1 MRRDLLILAWPAIL
15 ENLLQSGVGFAD
27 SFFVSRLGLH
37 AVAAVGVSNAIF
49 QIYFAIF
56 TAVATAS
63 GVFAARATG
72 AGHGA
77 PKAAAQGL
85 WLAAIC
91 GLVLGLIAIPFAGP
105 LLTIMGADA
114 EVRAAGAAYFRIVAA
129 PSAVIGMMYAAGA
142 ILRAAGDT
150 RAALTAGLWM
160 NGAHVILDPILIFG
174 AGFAG
179 LGIEGA
185 ALATVLAR
193 ALGLGLLI
201 VRLRRRDLI
210 PRAWADLKPD
220 FAMLWRMSR
229 LGTPAALERLAMRS
243 SQVVYFGFIL
253 GMGTKVYAAH
263 ALTSNFTLFAS
274 VAGAGLAAATS
285 ARVGQKI
292 GAGDAPG
299 AKAYLGAAL
308 ILSVALMTGLGVFGW
323 GAAVWGARL
332 FTDDTLVVGLML
344 TALLV
349 NAVTQPASGL
359 VTALTATLQAGGD
372 TRFPMLATLIGAW
385 AVRTVGVYVLGIMLG
400 WGLAGVWIA
409 ILIDNILRAAA
420 LWWRYRHGDWIREV

>member
-105 LLTIMGADA
+105 LLTVMGADA
-114 EVRAAGAAYFRIVAA
+114 EVRAAGEAYFRIVAA

-160 NGAHVILDPILIFG
+160 NAAHVILDPILIFG
-174 AGFAG
+174 VGFAG

-220 FAMLWRMSR
+220 VAMILRMSR

-263 ALTSNFTLFAS
+263 ALTANFTLFAA
-274 VAGAGLAAATS
+274 VAGAGLSAATS
-285 ARVGQKI
+285 ARIGQRI
-292 GAGDAPG
+292 GAGDEPG
-299 AKAYLGAAL
+299 AKAYLGASL
-308 ILSVALMTGLGVFGW
+308 WLSVILMTALGFMGW
-323 GAAVWGARL
+323 GAGLVGARL
-332 FTDDTLVVGLML
+332 FTTDLLVTGLMAAAL
-344 TALLV
+344 FLNAITQPFTALV
-349 NAVTQPASGL
+349 S
-359 VTALTATLQAGGD
+359 ALTSTLQAGGD
-372 TRFPMLATLIGAW
+372 TRFPMLTTLVGAW

-420 LWWRYRHGDWIREV
+420 LWWRYRQGDWIREV